1 MKKKDILHSASM
13 FKYINKDDNDDEEN
27 NYKIIFN
34 DENIFDSEKKI
45 KKKKIESVIIKNNN
59 DIFKELIKKQ
69 LPDAPIFWKLTIND
83 IKRLSR
89 YINTSIF
96 DKSKC
101 CIWNGYITNVN
112 NSSKGTY
119 VNFYFKNKKVALHRL
134 LYSNFVEP
142 LNTCE
147 YIKFSCKNRG
157 ICCNVNH
164 YEKYKYSKI
173 SKKKNIEIVKNN
185 LIIEDNKDKKIIIDF
200 D

>member
-1 MKKKDILHSASM
+1 MKKKNIIHSASM
-13 FKYINKDDNDDEEN
+13 LKFIEKDDDDEK
-27 NYKIIFN
+27 NYKIIFY
-34 DENIFDSEKKI
+34 DENIFDSEKKT
-45 KKKKIESVIIKNNN
+45 KKKKIESIIIKNNN

-69 LPDAPIFWKLTIND
+69 LDNVPIFWKLTIND

-96 DKSKC
+96 DKSQC

-142 LNTCE
+142 LDTNE
-147 YIKFSCKNRG
+147 YIKFTCKNRG
-157 ICCNVNH
+157 ICCNINH
-164 YEKYKYSKI
+164 YEKYRYSKI
-173 SKKKNIEIVKNN
+173 SKKKNIEIKKNN
-185 LIIEDNKDKKIIIDF
+185 LVIEDNKDKKIIINF